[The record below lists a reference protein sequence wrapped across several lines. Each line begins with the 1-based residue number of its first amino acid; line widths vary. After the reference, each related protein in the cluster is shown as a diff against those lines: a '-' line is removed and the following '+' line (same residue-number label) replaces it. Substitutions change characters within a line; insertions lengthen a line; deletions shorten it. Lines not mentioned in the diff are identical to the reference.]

1 MQLCRSGVWI
11 KLIGIKG
18 KVGPGRL
25 DVIWTHEVPREERMA
40 RRESNVVLLH
50 VVPQH
55 TFL

>member
-11 KLIGIKG
+11 NLTGIKG
-18 KVGPGRL
+18 KAGPGRL

-40 RRESNVVLLH
+40 RRESNVVLLY